1 MTRSIINAAV
11 LASVA
16 CFCLNAEPIHLKM
29 KVPFEFRM
37 GEVRMPAGVYMVSE
51 DRGIVKVR
59 NAAGSPTAIYVTVPT
74 SRRTSNAAGSMEFK
88 VYNGEHFLHRLWE
101 HESHRGLIV
110 PKGKYEKEVARRS
123 TDTTLTAVALERK

>member
-16 CFCLNAEPIHLKM
+16 CFCLNAEPIHLKV

-37 GEVRMPAGVYMVSE
+37 GEVRMPAGDYVVSE
-51 DRGIVKVR
+51 DRGLVKVG
-59 NAAGSPTAIYVTVPT
+59 NTAGSPTAVYVTVPT
-74 SRRTSNAAGSMEFK
+74 SRRNSKVAGSVEFN

-101 HESHRGLIV
+101 PESHRGLIV
-110 PKGKYEKEVARRS
+110 PQGKYEKEVARRS
-123 TDTTLTAVALERK
+123 TGITLTAVALGKK

>member
-11 LASVA
+11 LASVT
-16 CFCLNAEPIHLKM
+16 CLCLNAEPIHLKV

-37 GEVRMPAGVYMVSE
+37 GEVRMPAGDYVVSE
-51 DRGIVKVR
+51 ERGIVKVR

-74 SRRTSNAAGSMEFK
+74 SRRIRNAPGSMEFT

-101 HESHRGLIV
+101 PESNRGLVV
-110 PKGKYEKEVARRS
+110 PKGKHEKEVARRT
-123 TDTTLTAVALERK
+123 TDTTLTAVVVEKK